1 MLLLVFVIEPG
12 IEMLL
17 NAATANDGSQISN
30 DKRVHGRACRGLGSI
45 RIPRVGRFRPAT
57 TNLSLCLAI
66 RQKFVLS
73 RQQHQHQE
81 RARSSEDRAPLRR
94 DPVSQRI
101 GMKIGVI
108 TQAVP
113 RTIWLSGLR
122 NTVLFTRGKVVPRIV
137 ASDT

>member
-1 MLLLVFVIEPG
+1 MPWIGEHARP
-12 IEMLL
+12 
-17 NAATANDGSQISN
+17 
-30 DKRVHGRACRGLGSI
+30 ACWSLH
-45 RIPRVGRFRPAT
+45 PAT
-57 TNLSLCLAI
+57 TNFSLCLAI

-73 RQQHQHQE
+73 RQQHQHPG
-81 RARSSEDRAPLRR
+81 RARSPEDRAPLRR
-94 DPVSQRI
+94 DAVGQRI